1 MFFLNPSEYPS
12 KLKGIEPLWIY
23 STWLLLGHSGSGG
36 SVPAGGRALVCIQ
49 YLWRRLHHL
58 GEEVA
63 AHPFA
68 SLGELRRRRYSPKHL
83 QRPSGSW
90 GGLGEQQT
98 CLYASGYQL
107 YIVIDPLLQIWL
119 WYSDSGGVEWTCIE
133 EWPGQTGAEPPWAW
147 FRGQLQ
153 IREGFGVRAGPIARW
168 PVHDQKGEEEEQ
180 AIGSHRPKLWSLPID
195 PGSQGRRESLPC
207 MAMQVALHDMGF
219 VLRPVSIFYF
229 GTKTSLA

>member
-12 KLKGIEPLWIY
+12 KLKGFDPLWIY

-90 GGLGEQQT
+90 GGLGEQHVYMH
-98 CLYASGYQL
+98 LDIN
-107 YIVIDPLLQIWL
+107 YI
-119 WYSDSGGVEWTCIE
+119 
-133 EWPGQTGAEPPWAW
+133 
-147 FRGQLQ
+147 
-153 IREGFGVRAGPIARW
+153 
-168 PVHDQKGEEEEQ
+168 
-180 AIGSHRPKLWSLPID
+180 
-195 PGSQGRRESLPC
+195 
-207 MAMQVALHDMGF
+207 
-219 VLRPVSIFYF
+219 
-229 GTKTSLA
+229 